1 MNQSNLKNMIV
12 LKNIPSNLV
21 EEAIIILKSNKRIK
35 KLEKIENSKSID
47 NTTNKKKEKDYL
59 VKEAE
64 MVISNYILELEHKK
78 NEKKYNNKKLDKKY
92 KKLKRYAYIATFII
106 IIQMLSL
113 LIK

>member
-47 NTTNKKKEKDYL
+47 NTTNKRQEKDYL

-64 MVISNYILELEHKK
+64 MVISNYISEIENKK
-78 NEKKYNNKKLDKKY
+78 NEEKLNNKSLNRKY
-92 KKLKRYAYIATFII
+92 KKIKRYAYIATVII
-106 IIQMLSL
+106 IIQTLSL